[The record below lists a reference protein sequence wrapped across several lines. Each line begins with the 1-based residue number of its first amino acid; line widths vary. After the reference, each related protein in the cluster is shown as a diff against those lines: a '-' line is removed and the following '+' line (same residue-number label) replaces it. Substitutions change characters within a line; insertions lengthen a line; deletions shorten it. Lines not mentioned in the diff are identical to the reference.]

1 MAAVGLLRRMRAR
14 AARSPWVALG
24 LYAAAGAV
32 LLAAPMLLATPYYQ
46 GIAVQALVFV
56 VLAVGY
62 DIILGYTGQISFGH
76 IALFAIGAYSS
87 ALLTTRL
94 EVPFEVGLLAA
105 AGLTGAFG
113 ALIGFPALRVRS
125 HYLALLTLAFAE
137 VVRLVLLNLDG
148 VTGGP
153 AGVRGIA
160 PPSVGPIELTTRTEQ
175 YYFLLAVAVIGIV
188 IVMRLDRSRFGRAFQ
203 AVRDSEIGADV
214 SGVNVLRMKVLAFT
228 ISAVYAGV
236 AGALYAHTI
245 RYISP
250 EFFSLGLVVTLLA
263 MVLIGGRGLVGGAVV
278 GAIVLT
284 FLPELLRFVEQYY
297 LIVFGLTLWLVTLL
311 VPEGVVGVVHR
322 RLHRR

>member
-1 MAAVGLLRRMRAR
+1 MRAR